1 MPNTGDRVRIH
12 YTGRTGDGTAFDSSR
27 EREPLEFN
35 VGLKEILPGLDQTV
49 LAMEEGETRTV
60 TVPPEEGYGVRMPG
74 LEQTVDR
81 RLLPEDTTE
90 GIPLRASI
98 DGQEMTVWV
107 TELTDD
113 TAVVDPNHPLAGETL
128 TFDVELLEVVGS

>member
-1 MPNTGDRVRIH
+1 MPTTGDRVRIH
-12 YTGRTGDGTAFDSSR
+12 YTARLADGATFDSTR
-27 EREPLEFN
+27 DREPLEFT
-35 VGLKEILPGLDQTV
+35 VGLREILPGVDQTV
-49 LAMEEGETRTV
+49 LTMQEGESRTI
-60 TVPPEEGYGVRMPG
+60 TVPPEEGFGVRVPG

-107 TELTDD
+107 TELTED

-128 TFDVELLEVVGS
+128 TFDVELLEVVGA